1 MINMRI
7 EGSEKRVYIDV
18 SGYIDT
24 NESKNFLN
32 KYNQLIR
39 QIKSSQ
45 YTLVVKL
52 SSFECER
59 NEDIRTV
66 CMSFLKTGFR
76 DRYIVDPD
84 NYIMHNMSLG
94 SIERKIFNKSVKVV
108 STISTIK

>member
-24 NESKNFLN
+24 NESKIFLN

-66 CMSFLKTGFR
+66 CMSFLKTGFKNM
-76 DRYIVDPD
+76 YLVDPN
-84 NYIMHNMSLG
+84 NYIMNNMSLG
-94 SIERKIFNKSVKVV
+94 AIERKIFKKSVKVV
-108 STISTIK
+108 STISAIK